1 MGLYFTDGVEMGEKR
16 QSRRLPYRKRIRL
29 GKDEPKY
36 MGYASN
42 ISESGLEIE
51 SRNLYPPGTRI
62 VISFQEDI
70 SLEDNTPEARIEGVV
85 RWSTRTIGSQSGNM
99 GVEIARDSEQAVKR
113 IYTERIKRLT
123 K

>member
-1 MGLYFTDGVEMGEKR
+1 MGLYFTNGEEMGEKR

-42 ISESGLEIE
+42 ISENGLEIE

-62 VISFQEDI
+62 VISFQEDPGT
-70 SLEDNTPEARIEGVV
+70 EDNAPEARIEGIVK
-85 RWSTRTIGSQSGNM
+85 WSTRTIGNQSGNM
-99 GVEIARDSEQAVKR
+99 GIKIAEDSEQAVKR
-113 IYTERIKRLT
+113 IYAERIKRLT

>member
-1 MGLYFTDGVEMGEKR
+1 MGLYFTGGEDMGEKR

-62 VISFQEDI
+62 VISFQED
-70 SLEDNTPEARIEGVV
+70 SGLEDNAPEARIEGIVK
-85 RWSTRTIGSQSGNM
+85 WSTRTIGNHSGNM
-99 GVEIARDSEQAVKR
+99 GIEIALDSDQSIRR

>member
-1 MGLYFTDGVEMGEKR
+1 MGEKR

-42 ISESGLEIE
+42 ISEGGLEIE

-62 VISFQEDI
+62 VISFQEDPGTDDT
-70 SLEDNTPEARIEGVV
+70 SAEARIDGIV

-99 GVEIARDSEQAVKR
+99 GIKIARDSEQAIRR
-113 IYTERIKRLT
+113 IYAQRIKRLT

>member
-1 MGLYFTDGVEMGEKR
+1 MGEKR

-42 ISESGLEIE
+42 ISENGLEIE

-70 SLEDNTPEARIEGVV
+70 GAEDSAPEARIEGIVK
-85 RWSTRTIGSQSGNM
+85 WSTRTLGSQSGNM
-99 GVEIARDSEQAVKR
+99 GVKIAEDSEHSVKR
-113 IYTERIKRLT
+113 IYAERIKRLT

>member
-1 MGLYFTDGVEMGEKR
+1 MGLYFTSGENMGEKR

-62 VISFQEDI
+62 VISFQEDLG
-70 SLEDNTPEARIEGVV
+70 SGDSAPEARIEGIVK
-85 RWSTRTIGSQSGNM
+85 WSTRTLGSQSGNM
-99 GVEIARDSEQAVKR
+99 GVKIAEDSEQSVRR

>member
-1 MGLYFTDGVEMGEKR
+1 MGLYFTGGENMGEKR

-42 ISESGLEIE
+42 ISEGGLEIE

-62 VISFQEDI
+62 VISFQED
-70 SLEDNTPEARIEGVV
+70 LGTEDSVPEARIEGIVK
-85 RWSTRTIGSQSGNM
+85 WSTRTLGSQSGNM
-99 GVEIARDSEQAVKR
+99 GVKIAEDSEQAVRR
-113 IYTERIKRLT
+113 IYTERIKRLN